1 MFSGYIKFCLCFTY
15 AATCY
20 IKPQEQKLRA
30 AILTCIKRGIDFF
43 FFFFY
48 KDKFLKRML
57 QHTYENLANSQTR
70 FKPISS
76 VKPWFGER
84 LEVAVG
90 YFVCLFILFLIALN

>member
-1 MFSGYIKFCLCFTY
+1 M
-15 AATCY
+15 CY
-20 IKPQEQKLRA
+20 IKSQEQKLRA

-43 FFFFY
+43 FFD

-57 QHTYENLANSQTR
+57 QPTYENLANSQTR

-76 VKPWFGER
+76 VKPWFRER

-90 YFVCLFILFLIALN
+90 CFVCLFILFLIALN